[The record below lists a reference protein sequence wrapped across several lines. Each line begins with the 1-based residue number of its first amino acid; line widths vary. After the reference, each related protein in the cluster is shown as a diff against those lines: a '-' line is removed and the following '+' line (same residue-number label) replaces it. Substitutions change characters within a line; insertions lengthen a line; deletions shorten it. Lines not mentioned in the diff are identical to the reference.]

1 MKFKLA
7 IIFSAIIL
15 LGLLV
20 GCSPN
25 FAEFN
30 DEKIVFN
37 VVNTKSTSEYNS
49 YTIEIENET
58 GFELTH
64 LMFTMSYP
72 IKISNGTKENPFVI
86 EGKTVNTVNPVTL
99 KSGES
104 IQFSI
109 SAPIKEVFSVNDLLD
124 FENPD
129 VELKGFVKER
139 NKEIPFGIAG
149 GLNILADSK

>member
-1 MKFKLA
+1 MKITVMFLA
-7 IIFSAIIL
+7 S
-15 LGLLV
+15 LLV

-25 FAEFN
+25 LDEFN
-30 DEKIVFN
+30 EDKIVFN
-37 VVNTKSTSEYNS
+37 VVDTKSTSEYTT
-49 YTIEIENET
+49 YTIEIKNET

-72 IKISNGTKENPFVI
+72 IKKSNGTKENPFEI
-86 EGKTVNTVNPVTL
+86 EGKTINTTNPVTL

-109 SAPIKEVFSVNDLLD
+109 SAPIKEVFSDNDLLD

-129 VELKGFVKER
+129 VELKGFVKEG
-139 NKEIPFGIAG
+139 NKEIPFGISG
-149 GLNILADSK
+149 GLNVLADSK

>member
-1 MKFKLA
+1 MKITA
-7 IIFSAIIL
+7 MIFVS
-15 LGLLV
+15 LLV
-20 GCSPN
+20 ACSPS
-25 FAEFN
+25 FDEFN
-30 DEKIVFN
+30 DEKIMFN
-37 VVNTKSTSEYNS
+37 VVDTKSTSEYNS

-72 IKISNGTKENPFVI
+72 IKKSNGTKENPFEI
-86 EGKTVNTVNPVTL
+86 EGKTVNTINPVRL

-109 SAPIKEVFSVNDLLD
+109 FAPIKEVFSDNDLLD

-129 VELKGFVKER
+129 VELKGFVKEG
-139 NKEIPFGIAG
+139 NKEIPFGISG
-149 GLNILADSK
+149 GLNVLTDSK

>member
-1 MKFKLA
+1 MKFKLV

-72 IKISNGTKENPFVI
+72 IRKSNGTKENPFEI
-86 EGKTVNTVNPVTL
+86 EGKSGNTVNPVTL

-109 SAPIKEVFSVNDLLD
+109 SAPIKEVFSDNDLLD
-124 FENPD
+124 FENPQI
-129 VELKGFVKER
+129 ELKGFVKEG

>member
-1 MKFKLA
+1 MKYKLLMKITA
-7 IIFSAIIL
+7 MIFVS
-15 LGLLV
+15 LLV
-20 GCSPN
+20 ACSPN

-72 IKISNGTKENPFVI
+72 IKKSNGTKENPFEI
-86 EGKTVNTVNPVTL
+86 EGKTVNTINPVTL

-109 SAPIKEVFSVNDLLD
+109 SAPIKEVFSDNDLLD

-129 VELKGFVKER
+129 VELKGFVKEG
-139 NKEIPFGIAG
+139 NQEIPFGIAG
-149 GLNILADSK
+149 GLNILADNK

>member
-1 MKFKLA
+1 MKYKLLMKITA
-7 IIFSAIIL
+7 MIFVS
-15 LGLLV
+15 LLV
-20 GCSPN
+20 ACSPS
-25 FAEFN
+25 FDEFN

-37 VVNTKSTSEYNS
+37 VVDTRSTSEYNS
-49 YTIEIENET
+49 YTIEIKNET

-72 IKISNGTKENPFVI
+72 IKKSNGTKENPFEI
-86 EGKTVNTVNPVTL
+86 EGKTVNTINPVTL

-109 SAPIKEVFSVNDLLD
+109 SAPIKEVFSDNDLLD

-129 VELKGFVKER
+129 VELKGFVKEG
-139 NKEIPFGIAG
+139 NKETPFGISG
-149 GLNILADSK
+149 GLNVLADSK

>member
-1 MKFKLA
+1 MKFKLL
-7 IIFSAIIL
+7 IIFSAILL

-20 GCSPN
+20 GCSPS
-25 FAEFN
+25 FDEFN
-30 DEKIVFN
+30 DQKIMFN
-37 VVNTKSTSEYNS
+37 IVDTKSKSEYTS
-49 YTIEIENET
+49 YTIEIKNET

-64 LMFTMSYP
+64 LMLTMSYP
-72 IKISNGTKENPFVI
+72 IKKSNGTKENPFEI
-86 EGKTVNTVNPVTL
+86 EGKAVNKINPLRL

-109 SAPIKEVFSVNDLLD
+109 SAPIKEVFSDNDLLD

-129 VELKGFVKER
+129 VELKGFVKEG

>member
-1 MKFKLA
+1 MKFKLL
-7 IIFSAIIL
+7 IIFSALIL

-20 GCSPN
+20 GCSPR
-25 FAEFN
+25 FDEFN
-30 DEKIVFN
+30 DEKIMLN
-37 VVNTKSTSEYNS
+37 VVDTKSTNEYTS
-49 YTIEIENET
+49 YTIEIKNET

-64 LMFTMSYP
+64 LMLTMSYP
-72 IKISNGTKENPFVI
+72 IKKSNGTKENPFEI
-86 EGKTVNTVNPVTL
+86 EGKTVNKINPVRL

-109 SAPIKEVFSVNDLLD
+109 SAPIKEVFSDNDLLD

-129 VELKGFVKER
+129 VELKGFVKEG